1 MIESVAVELQNQS
14 GPDVIIVDDLEVNQ
28 VILIQMIESMGYQA
42 AGVGSGEEALAL
54 VKEHLPKLFL
64 LDITMPGMSG
74 FELCEILKN
83 EVLTR
88 DIPVIFIS
96 ATSNLDDKVMGFTL
110 GGADFISKPFALA
123 EVTARVSTHL
133 RSYEMKKE
141 NEFYNKKLRLVLNE
155 QMKKLEDEKKNV
167 LYAIAKITEK
177 SANFAESR
185 LSHIKV
191 NARLLAQS
199 LQFSP
204 KFEDQVS
211 NDFIEAIE
219 LAAPLHD
226 VGKVMVPH
234 KILTKEGKL
243 EKTEEELLK
252 MHTKVGAEI
261 LEEIYEQSGNEFI
274 TMAIKI
280 ARYHH
285 ERWDGNG
292 YPEGLKAEEIPL
304 EARIVNILSS
314 YDTLTG
320 ERSYKKA
327 YSPEESIEI
336 MEKDAGTK
344 YDPDIFG
351 IFKRI
356 RKQLVTGA

>member
-211 NDFIEAIE
+211 NAFIEAIE

-243 EKTEEELLK
+243 EKTEE
-252 MHTKVGAEI
+252 
-261 LEEIYEQSGNEFI
+261 IYEQSGNESI

-356 RKQLVTGA
+356 RKQLVTGS

>member
-1 MIESVAVELQNQS
+1 M
-14 GPDVIIVDDLEVNQ
+14 
-28 VILIQMIESMGYQA
+28 
-42 AGVGSGEEALAL
+42 
-54 VKEHLPKLFL
+54 
-64 LDITMPGMSG
+64 
-74 FELCEILKN
+74 
-83 EVLTR
+83 
-88 DIPVIFIS
+88 
-96 ATSNLDDKVMGFTL
+96 
-110 GGADFISKPFALA
+110 
-123 EVTARVSTHL
+123 
-133 RSYEMKKE
+133 
-141 NEFYNKKLRLVLNE
+141 
-155 QMKKLEDEKKNV
+155 
-167 LYAIAKITEK
+167 
-177 SANFAESR
+177 
-185 LSHIKV
+185 
-191 NARLLAQS
+191 
-199 LQFSP
+199 QFSP

-211 NDFIEAIE
+211 NAFIEAIE

-356 RKQLVTGA
+356 RKQLVTGS